1 MKKTIIKSITFI
13 LIFIM
18 MLAVLSQIFVK
29 KNNIKKE
36 KTQENVAKG
45 IAAEPANTIDV
56 LVVGDSEGYSSYI
69 PLEAWNDYGFTSYV
83 CATPRQILSH
93 TMTFIS
99 EAVKEQDIKIVL
111 LEANCLYRRT
121 KPSKA
126 IAEVAYNV
134 LPIFEYHDRWKNL
147 KLNDFTDDVNYTNI
161 QESKGYYYSAK
172 IKVKPNT
179 KIIKKANPNPKVP
192 KENNI
197 YIKQIKKYCD
207 SKGIKLIMYSAP
219 YKLAWNMN
227 RHNGIAKIAKEIG
240 VEYVDLN
247 LEDSIGIDWKKD
259 TRDGGEH
266 LNYTGASK
274 ATKYL
279 SKYLYDTN
287 LLPDHR
293 QDSNYSDWNKLYEK
307 FKQKIEK

>member
-1 MKKTIIKSITFI
+1 
-13 LIFIM
+13 
-18 MLAVLSQIFVK
+18 
-29 KNNIKKE
+29 
-36 KTQENVAKG
+36 
-45 IAAEPANTIDV
+45 
-56 LVVGDSEGYSSYI
+56 
-69 PLEAWNDYGFTSYV
+69 
-83 CATPRQILSH
+83 
-93 TMTFIS
+93 
-99 EAVKEQDIKIVL
+99 
-111 LEANCLYRRT
+111 
-121 KPSKA
+121 
-126 IAEVAYNV
+126 
-134 LPIFEYHDRWKNL
+134 
-147 KLNDFTDDVNYTNI
+147 
-161 QESKGYYYSAK
+161 
-172 IKVKPNT
+172 
-179 KIIKKANPNPKVP
+179 
-192 KENNI
+192 
-197 YIKQIKKYCD
+197 
-207 SKGIKLIMYSAP
+207 MYSAP